1 MFPILA
7 GYVKSN
13 QIELI
18 LEGIIGIQNV
28 LYESDSH
35 INEVLSL

>member
-1 MFPILA
+1 MLPILV

-18 LEGIIGIQNV
+18 LEGIIGIEN
-28 LYESDSH
+28 LLSESDSH
-35 INEVLSL
+35 ID

>member
-1 MFPILA
+1 MLPILA

-18 LEGIIGIQNV
+18 LEGIIGIENI
-28 LYESDSH
+28 LYDSDSH
-35 INEVLSL
+35 INAVL